1 VELDLVRRDGT
12 TFPAIVNA
20 TAILDESGAFVRSR
34 STVTDITERR
44 RAEKELEAFFD
55 VSLDMLCLASVEG
68 YFLRLN
74 PAWETTLGWSL
85 EELTTR
91 PFVEFVHPDDREAT
105 VAEAARL
112 GTGQKTVSFQN
123 RYRCKDDS
131 YRWLLWSSAGIP
143 DRGLLIA
150 SARDITEQ
158 RETQARLVTA
168 KEEAERANHAKDAFL
183 SRMSHELRTP
193 LNAVIGFAQLLEI
206 GDLSDE
212 QSGNVRQIRRGGEH
226 LLELINEVLDI
237 SRIAS
242 GALGSSLEPV
252 DVGVVVREVVAL
264 LQPLA
269 TDRGVSLRAENL
281 DGMRVLA
288 DPQRLTQVLLNLVAN
303 AIKYNVE
310 DGSVVVQPQETEGGR
325 VRVSITDTG
334 LGIAPESLPR
344 LFEPFDRLGAE
355 GTSVEGTGLG
365 LALSLALV
373 KAMDGSIE
381 VESELGR
388 GSRFSVELPVAQPQA
403 EHAARASRQRAT
415 PGPGAE
421 RMVLHV
427 EDNLSSLLLVE
438 RIFERR
444 PGVRVMGAMQG
455 GLALDLAR
463 QHQPVLILLDLHLP
477 DMEGEEV
484 LRHLRGDPATVSIP
498 VAVLSADATESQIAH
513 LLAAGADDYLT
524 KPIDVRRFLAVV
536 DGLIG
541 AG

>member
-1 VELDLVRRDGT
+1 
-12 TFPAIVNA
+12 
-20 TAILDESGAFVRSR
+20 
-34 STVTDITERR
+34 
-44 RAEKELEAFFD
+44 
-55 VSLDMLCLASVEG
+55 
-68 YFLRLN
+68 
-74 PAWETTLGWSL
+74 
-85 EELTTR
+85 
-91 PFVEFVHPDDREAT
+91 
-105 VAEAARL
+105 
-112 GTGQKTVSFQN
+112 
-123 RYRCKDDS
+123 
-131 YRWLLWSSAGIP
+131 
-143 DRGLLIA
+143 
-150 SARDITEQ
+150 
-158 RETQARLVTA
+158 
-168 KEEAERANHAKDAFL
+168 
-183 SRMSHELRTP
+183 
-193 LNAVIGFAQLLEI
+193 
-206 GDLSDE
+206 
-212 QSGNVRQIRRGGEH
+212 
-226 LLELINEVLDI
+226 
-237 SRIAS
+237 
-242 GALGSSLEPV
+242 
-252 DVGVVVREVVAL
+252 
-264 LQPLA
+264 
-269 TDRGVSLRAENL
+269 
-281 DGMRVLA
+281 
-288 DPQRLTQVLLNLVAN
+288 
-303 AIKYNVE
+303 
-310 DGSVVVQPQETEGGR
+310 
-325 VRVSITDTG
+325 
-334 LGIAPESLPR
+334 